1 MEDQRSGL
9 MEHHFELHVEKVKG
23 LAPLQATV
31 WGEADCYVQYY
42 FPVQDS
48 QSSVLEGSEFPEN
61 GRFGRL
67 EFLILVWFFPWLYLE
82 FCFFLSEFCV
92 PKCF

>member
-1 MEDQRSGL
+1 
-9 MEHHFELHVEKVKG
+9 MEHHFELLVDKVKG
-23 LAPLQATV
+23 LTPLQATV

-48 QSSVLEGSEFPEN
+48 QSNVLKGPEFLEN

-67 EFLILVWFFPWLYLE
+67 GLVVLVWLFY
-82 FCFFLSEFCV
+82 
-92 PKCF
+92 

>member
-1 MEDQRSGL
+1 
-9 MEHHFELHVEKVKG
+9 MEHHFELLVDKVKG
-23 LAPLQATV
+23 LTPLQATV

-48 QSSVLEGSEFPEN
+48 RSSVLKGPEFLEN

-67 EFLILVWFFPWLYLE
+67 GLVILVWLFY
-82 FCFFLSEFCV
+82 
-92 PKCF
+92 